1 MSKYLK
7 KPVDSA
13 NFASN
18 NPLRTG
24 ATPDDPLVSDG
35 AVIAGD
41 TTTSSGA
48 GAVAITGAIH
58 EITTTGADA
67 LTLADGTEG
76 QVLRIVMVAD
86 GGNGTL
92 TPSNLAGGTTITFN
106 DVGDAVTLLFTNS
119 NWFIVGQNGVT
130 VA

>member
-67 LTLADGTEG
+67 LTLADCTEG